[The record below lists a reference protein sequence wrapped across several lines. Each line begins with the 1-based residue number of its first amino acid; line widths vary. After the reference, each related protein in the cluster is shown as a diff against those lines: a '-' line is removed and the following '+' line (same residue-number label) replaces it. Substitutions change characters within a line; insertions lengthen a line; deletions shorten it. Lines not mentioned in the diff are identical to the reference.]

1 MKFLTPELVSL
12 SENCNSAEEAIR
24 KAGELLV
31 KNGYVQD
38 QYVEDMVESY
48 RNHGA
53 YIVITPKVAIPH
65 ALSSE
70 HVLTPSISLIQLQ
83 KPIVFGHPTND
94 PVNLIF
100 ALAGTSGEEHL
111 RLIQKIV
118 TLLNKP
124 ENINK
129 LCKMQSYN
137 ELRKIVEGTEE
148 K

>member
-12 SENCNSAEEAIR
+12 SENCHSAEEAIR

-31 KNGYVQD
+31 KNGYVQE
-38 QYVEDMVESY
+38 QYVENMVESY
-48 RNHGA
+48 RKHGA
-53 YIVITPKVAIPH
+53 YIVITPRVAIPH

-70 HVLTPSISLIQLQ
+70 YVITPSISLIQLQ
-83 KPIVFGHPTND
+83 KPVTFGHPKND

-124 ENINK
+124 ENINR
-129 LCKMQSYN
+129 LCNMQSYN
-137 ELRKIVEGTEE
+137 ELKKIVEGTEE
-148 K
+148 R